1 LLKRKYNL
9 NCGNDKEEIPCEVAV
24 LAIGHSARDTFKMLF
39 DKGVEFIQKPFSIG
53 VRIEHPQELIDRAQ
67 YGEAAGH
74 PRLGAADYQLF
85 QKLGDRTVYSFCMC
99 PGGVVVASASER
111 A

>member
-1 LLKRKYNL
+1 VV
-9 NCGNDKEEIPCEVAV
+9 NDKEEIPCEVAV

-53 VRIEHPQELIDRAQ
+53 VRIEHPQELIDRPSTVKRQVIPDLERRITSCFKNLATEPCIHSACVR
-67 YGEAAGH
+67 EALLWH
-74 PRLGAADYQLF
+74 RL
-85 QKLGDRTVYSFCMC
+85 RN
-99 PGGVVVASASER
+99 R